1 MGLFKKKKDF
11 LHIEVKQLVEWNEK
25 AFEEKITV
33 PRYGFQSGNGRK
45 RLLFGHLFCRYNGG

>member
-25 AFEEKITV
+25 AFEDKNFCSEIWF
-33 PRYGFQSGNGRK
+33 PIRK
-45 RLLFGHLFCRYNGG
+45 R